1 MLNTK
6 IDLEDIINFQIESA
20 EFLQAVNGLINPCN
34 IINKESLRLA
44 FLEIND
50 EYCEQNNLCKTC
62 RNELQE
68 VNEHRGEH
76 FGRESYD
83 RFLVCLNGC

>member
-6 IDLEDIINFQIESA
+6 IDLEDVLNFTLESA

-44 FLEIND
+44 FSEINE
-50 EYCEQNNLCKTC
+50 EYCEQNDLCKTC
-62 RNELQE
+62 RNELEE

-76 FGRESYD
+76 FGMESHE
-83 RFLVCLNGC
+83 RVLVCSNGC

>member
-1 MLNTK
+1 MSNN
-6 IDLEDIINFQIESA
+6 IDIEDILTYSIESA

-44 FLEIND
+44 FVEINE
-50 EYCEQNNLCKTC
+50 EYCEQNDLCKTC
-62 RNELQE
+62 RNELEE

-76 FGRESYD
+76 FGSPVNEKII
-83 RFLVCLNGC
+83 VCPRCG

>member
-6 IDLEDIINFQIESA
+6 IDLEDILNFQIESA

-44 FLEIND
+44 FSEIND
-50 EYCEQNNLCKTC
+50 EYCEQNNL
-62 RNELQE
+62 
-68 VNEHRGEH
+68 
-76 FGRESYD
+76 
-83 RFLVCLNGC
+83 